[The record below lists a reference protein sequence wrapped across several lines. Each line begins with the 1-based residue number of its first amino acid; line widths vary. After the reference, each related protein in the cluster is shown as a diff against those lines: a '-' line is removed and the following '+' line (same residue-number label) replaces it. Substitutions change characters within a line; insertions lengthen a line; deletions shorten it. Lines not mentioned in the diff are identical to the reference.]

1 MANERSS
8 QQMPQVDENTQVHI
22 LLLQDGEEVGPEI
35 YFSANAPYEI
45 TFHGETKTK
54 KKNQVIHAGQLKLAV
69 GESAEVE
76 CEKGKLYLA
85 DSSGERKSLGY
96 EGSFIITRYEEGYA
110 LVNEVDIET
119 YLYGVVPSE
128 MPAWFEEEALKAQ
141 AVCARTYIVMQ
152 LQSSNYPEY
161 GAAVD
166 DSVSYQVYNQVSA
179 DERVLAAVDA
189 TRGFVLTV
197 DQLPINAYFFS
208 TSDGVTNGLE
218 VWGGESV
225 DYLGSVRGKAGG
237 DLSDLSTEKAFYRF
251 INETDAEDYDYSSIY
266 YRWRASL
273 DLSSNF
279 DQVKSKL
286 QGIDEAR
293 SGCVIIR
300 SSDGKQLSFHQL
312 DSWKEARSLQ
322 VLERSAAGSVLSL
335 SIVCD
340 EGTIEVS
347 GEHYIRQVLGLWMDA
362 LYDKDGNALTLSG
375 MLPSASFYV
384 QPVKEGIVLIGG
396 GNGHGIGMS
405 QYGADGMAAQGAD
418 METILDFYYQ
428 GVELTRLYE

>member
-1 MANERSS
+1 
-8 QQMPQVDENTQVHI
+8 
-22 LLLQDGEEVGPEI
+22 
-35 YFSANAPYEI
+35 
-45 TFHGETKTK
+45 
-54 KKNQVIHAGQLKLAV
+54 
-69 GESAEVE
+69 
-76 CEKGKLYLA
+76 
-85 DSSGERKSLGY
+85 
-96 EGSFIITRYEEGYA
+96 
-110 LVNEVDIET
+110 
-119 YLYGVVPSE
+119 
-128 MPAWFEEEALKAQ
+128 
-141 AVCARTYIVMQ
+141 
-152 LQSSNYPEY
+152 
-161 GAAVD
+161 VD

-197 DQLPINAYFFS
+197 DALPINAYFFS

-218 VWGGESV
+218 VWGGEPV

-237 DLSDLSTEKAFYRF
+237 DLADLSTEKAFCSF
-251 INETDAEDYDYSSIY
+251 INETDEQDYDYSSSY

-273 DLSSNF
+273 DLSRNF

-300 SSDGKQLSFHQL
+300 NSDGKQLSFHQL

-362 LYDKDGNALTLSG
+362 LYDKDGNGLTLSG